1 MRKKLSGPGLVLF
14 LASTLADACAT
25 ASMGPV
31 SSDDFGSFNTGKIE
45 LTEEGGIAAL
55 SMRRVVR
62 HDDRFYLYTQS
73 RLCGSSCQ
81 PASDS
86 ASGTLSAAA
95 TDSLFGAVLAERP
108 NSLKDDYGTTRNA
121 ADMMTYTLRITFNN
135 ATKTIRADDGTMPP
149 EMRRILSAV
158 HATISAARK

>member
-1 MRKKLSGPGLVLF
+1 MRKQLSVLVL
-14 LASTLADACAT
+14 LTSLTGACAT
-25 ASMGPV
+25 ASTDPGPV
-31 SSDDFGSFNTGKIE
+31 VDYGSLYGTGKIE

-73 RLCGSSCQ
+73 RLCGSTCQ

-95 TDSLFGAVLAERP
+95 TDSLFGAVLAEHP
-108 NSLKDDYGTTRNA
+108 NSLEDDYGTTRNA
-121 ADMMTYTLRITFNN
+121 ADMMTYTLRITFGD

-149 EMRRILSAV
+149 GMRRILAAV